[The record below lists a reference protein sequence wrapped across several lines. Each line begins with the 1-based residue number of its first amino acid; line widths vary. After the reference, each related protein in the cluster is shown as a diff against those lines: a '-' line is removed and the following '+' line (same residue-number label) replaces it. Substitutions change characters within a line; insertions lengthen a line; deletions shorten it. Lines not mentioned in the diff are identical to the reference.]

1 MKPSHHFNTMPK
13 YPPTR
18 MIAIDVDGT
27 LILHK
32 IHINTALVEFC
43 RQKKSDGFSLM
54 LWSAR
59 GREYAETIAR
69 QFGLTD
75 LFEVILAK
83 PGYIVDDLGWDWIK
97 YTQVIRSYSQALNTD
112 GDSNHRNT

>member
-1 MKPSHHFNTMPK
+1 MKPLNHFNPMPK

-18 MIAIDVDGT
+18 TIAVDVDGT
-27 LILHK
+27 LKLQ
-32 IHINTALVEFC
+32 NTYLNTPLVNYLK
-43 RQKKSDGFSLM
+43 QKKAEGFSLM

-59 GREYAETIAR
+59 GKEYAEQTAK

-75 LFEVILAK
+75 LFEIIIAK

-112 GDSNHRNT
+112 GEDNHGNT